1 MYKVVQI
8 VEGNL
13 VSEHPLTGACF
24 SIGRNPGN
32 DLQPD
37 DASVS
42 GNHAVIRLTPSVYLE
57 DMLDV
62 SVEDLGSTNGTFV
75 NGERLEEH
83 ARPLHNGDVV
93 RTKAY
98 KEDDPEFQALLK
110 EDSEWGRINREAYGL
125 LKDSQDL
132 IA

>member
-62 SVEDLGSTNGTFV
+62 SVEDLGSTNGTRV
-75 NGERLEEH
+75 NG
-83 ARPLHNGDVV
+83 RPISRQLLKHGDMLSLG
-93 RTKAY
+93 TLTLKFID
-98 KEDDPEFQALLK
+98 EQALALEGTRILLQ
-110 EDSEWGRINREAYGL
+110 EDM
-125 LKDSQDL
+125 D
-132 IA
+132 

>member
-13 VSEHPLTGACF
+13 VSEHPLTGESF

-42 GNHAVIRLTPSVYLE
+42 GSHAVIRLTPSAYLE

-62 SVEDLGSTNGTFV
+62 SVEDLGSTNGTRV
-75 NGERLEEH
+75 NG
-83 ARPLHNGDVV
+83 RPIRRQLLKHGDMLSLGTLVL
-93 RTKAY
+93 KFID
-98 KEDDPEFQALLK
+98 EQALALEGTRILLQ
-110 EDSEWGRINREAYGL
+110 EDM
-125 LKDSQDL
+125 D
-132 IA
+132 

>member
-13 VSEHPLTGACF
+13 VSEHPLTGPCF
-24 SIGRNPGN
+24 RIGRNPGN

-62 SVEDLGSTNGTFV
+62 SVEDLGSTNGTRV
-75 NGERLEEH
+75 NGKPVSRQLLKH
-83 ARPLHNGDVV
+83 GDMLSLGALVL
-93 RTKAY
+93 KFID
-98 KEDDPEFQALLK
+98 EQALALEGTRILLQ
-110 EDSEWGRINREAYGL
+110 EDM
-125 LKDSQDL
+125 D
-132 IA
+132 